1 MSKRVFL
8 IVLDSFGMGAAKDAG
23 AFGDAGVNTL
33 RSVSAVEG
41 FAVPN
46 LQKLGFGN
54 IAGAVGVEPVK
65 APAAAYGRLCEQS
78 MGKDTTTGH
87 WELAG
92 IISKQPMPTYPN
104 GFPKEI
110 LDAFT
115 EATGRG
121 VLCNKTYSGTDVIR
135 DYGEE
140 HLKTGKWIV
149 YTSAD
154 SVMQIAAHEDVVPVE
169 ELYDAC
175 KKARAIMQGD
185 HAVGRVIARPFE
197 GVHPFKR
204 TPRRHDYSLVP
215 PYNMLNAI
223 TDAGK
228 QVRGVGKI
236 FDIFAGSGVT
246 DTVSTKNNADGM
258 EKTLTWAEEDFEGL
272 CFVNLVDFDM
282 VYGHRQDAP
291 GYAKAVMEF
300 DTWLPKLLAKMG
312 EDDVVMLTADHGCD
326 PCDDSTDHTREDVP
340 LLVWGKGIKA
350 VDLGVRSTFADVAAT
365 VCELLEVPYEGNGK
379 SFAEVLQ

>member
-1 MSKRVFL
+1 MSKRIFL
-8 IVLDSFGMGAAKDAG
+8 IVLDSFGMGAAKDAA
-23 AFGDAGVNTL
+23 AFGDAGANTL

-41 FAVPN
+41 FSVPN
-46 LQKLGFGN
+46 LRKLGLGN
-54 IAGAVGVEPVK
+54 IAGAVGV
-65 APAAAYGRLCEQS
+65 PAVSQPKAAYGRLCEQS

-92 IISKQPMPTYPN
+92 IISQNPMPTYPN
-104 GFPKEI
+104 GFPQEV
-110 LDAFT
+110 LDAFSA
-115 EATGRG
+115 ATGRG
-121 VLCNKTYSGTDVIR
+121 VLCNQTYSGTDVIR

-140 HLKTGKWIV
+140 HLKTGEYIV

-154 SVMQIAAHEDVVPVE
+154 SVFQVAAHEDIVPVE

-175 KKARAIMQGD
+175 KKARAILQGE

-197 GVHPFKR
+197 GQWPFKR
-204 TPRRHDYSLVP
+204 TPRRHDFSLMP
-215 PYNMLNAI
+215 PCTMLNAI
-223 TDAGK
+223 ADAGL
-228 QVRGVGKI
+228 QVKGVGKI

-258 EKTLTWAEEDFEGL
+258 EKTLAWAEEDFEGL

-300 DTWLPKLLAKMG
+300 DGWLPKLLEKMS

-340 LLVWGKGIKA
+340 LLVWGKGVKP
-350 VDLGVRSTFADVAAT
+350 VDLGVRGTFADVAAT
-365 VCELLEVPYEGNGK
+365 VCELLNVPYGGSGE
-379 SFAEVLQ
+379 SFGEMLL

>member
-1 MSKRVFL
+1 MSKRIFL
-8 IVLDSFGMGAAKDAG
+8 IVLDSFGMGAAKDAA
-23 AFGDAGVNTL
+23 AFGDAGANTL

-41 FAVPN
+41 FSVPN
-46 LQKLGFGN
+46 LRKLGLGN
-54 IAGAVGVEPVK
+54 IAGAVGV
-65 APAAAYGRLCEQS
+65 PAVSQPEAAYGRLCEQS

-92 IISKQPMPTYPN
+92 VISKQPMPTYPN
-104 GFPKEI
+104 GFPQEV
-110 LDAFT
+110 LDAFSA
-115 EATGRG
+115 ATGRG
-121 VLCNKTYSGTDVIR
+121 VLCNQTYSGTDVIR

-140 HLKTGKWIV
+140 HLKTGKYIV

-154 SVMQIAAHEDVVPVE
+154 SVFQVAAHEDIVPVE

-175 KKARAIMQGD
+175 KKARVILQRE

-197 GVHPFKR
+197 GQWPFKR
-204 TPRRHDYSLVP
+204 TPHRHDFSLMP
-215 PYNMLNAI
+215 PCTMLNAI
-223 TDAGK
+223 ADAGL
-228 QVRGVGKI
+228 QVKGVGKI

-258 EKTLTWAEEDFEGL
+258 EKTLAWAEEDFEGL

-300 DTWLPKLLAKMG
+300 DSWLPGFLEKMG
-312 EDDVVMLTADHGCD
+312 SEDVVMLTADHGCD

-350 VDLGVRSTFADVAAT
+350 VDLGVRGTFADVAAT
-365 VCELLEVPYEGNGK
+365 VCELLNVPYGGSGE
-379 SFAEVLQ
+379 SFGEMLL